1 MNKIDELEYLLEL
14 QALTMG
20 ALDHNNIAIN
30 CKSFRA
36 EDKETELRT
45 EIIIKVNKTDW
56 GISGKYIEEMLH
68 DGKMRDSIDST
79 IVMRIKEII
88 KDKIKNIRKDIKFN
102 LGITEMGWGESKEE
116 QRDDIKKEEIGG
128 STK

>member
-1 MNKIDELEYLLEL
+1 MNKIDELEFLLEL

-36 EDKETELRT
+36 QDKETELRT

-68 DGKMRDSIDST
+68 DGQIRDSIVSK
-79 IVMRIKEII
+79 IIMRIEEMI
-88 KDKIKNIRKDIKFN
+88 KDKIQSIREVAISN
-102 LGITEMGWGESKEE
+102 LGITEGEWGYKREGQLKED
-116 QRDDIKKEEIGG
+116 QEIGG
-128 STK
+128 NTQ

>member
-1 MNKIDELEYLLEL
+1 MNKVDELEYLLEL

-20 ALDHNNIAIN
+20 ALDHNNIAVN

-36 EDKETELRT
+36 QDKETELRT
-45 EIIIKVNKTDW
+45 EIITKVNKTDW

-68 DGKMRDSIDST
+68 DGKIRESIDGT
-79 IVMRIKEII
+79 IIMKIKEMI
-88 KDKIKNIRKDIKFN
+88 KNKIKNIREDIRYN

-116 QRDDIKKEEIGG
+116 QRDHKEEIGG
-128 STK
+128 STE

>member
-1 MNKIDELEYLLEL
+1 MNKVDELEYLLEL

-20 ALDHNNIAIN
+20 SLGHNNIAVN

-36 EDKETELRT
+36 QDKETELRT

-68 DGKMRDSIDST
+68 DGQIRDSIDRA
-79 IVMRIKEII
+79 IIIKIKEMI
-88 KDKIKNIRKDIKFN
+88 KDKIKNLREDIKIN
-102 LGITEMGWGESKEE
+102 LGITGEEWGYKREKQLEE
-116 QRDDIKKEEIGG
+116 YQEIGG
-128 STK
+128 STE